1 MLGLAG
7 GAFLGWS
14 LGANDAA
21 NVFGTAV
28 ASRVIRFSTAA
39 GITALAVV
47 LGAVLEGGRGIE
59 TLGKLSSNSGTAAAI
74 TTVCAAITVTV
85 MTYLRLPVSTSQ
97 AVVGAIVGVGMVA
110 GQPDFSGL
118 PKIITCWLAAPIGA
132 MLLACL
138 SYLLLGAVMNRLR
151 VSMLTRDRLLWGG
164 LVVVGAYGAYALG
177 ANNVANVTGVFYGTA
192 GFEGTTELALI
203 GGASIALGVAT
214 YGRRVMMTV
223 GADLVRVDAYAALVS
238 IFAQAVTVHIFAA
251 IGVPVS
257 TSQALVGGVIGVGIM
272 RGARGIDRAVVKN
285 IVLAWMLTPLVA
297 GALAA
302 AAARGL
308 QLA

>member
-1 MLGLAG
+1 
-7 GAFLGWS
+7 
-14 LGANDAA
+14 
-21 NVFGTAV
+21 
-28 ASRVIRFSTAA
+28 
-39 GITALAVV
+39 
-47 LGAVLEGGRGIE
+47 
-59 TLGKLSSNSGTAAAI
+59 
-74 TTVCAAITVTV
+74 
-85 MTYLRLPVSTSQ
+85 
-97 AVVGAIVGVGMVA
+97 MVA
-110 GQPDFSGL
+110 GQPNFSGL

-132 MLLACL
+132 ILLACL

-214 YGRRVMMTV
+214 YGRRVMITV

-251 IGVPVS
+251 VGVPVS